1 VKDSFDERDEELLE
15 ALYVRNC
22 EGKRFDR
29 GGLDD
34 FTVQL
39 SNLQQA
45 GALEERGD
53 EARLTSVGIT
63 MGSLVVRRH
72 RLAERLISDV
82 FGADERLMHARACR
96 FEHII
101 DKGLDES
108 ICTLLGH
115 PTVCPHGK
123 PIPRGLC
130 CEAGATEVRNLVT
143 TLARMRPGQRGS
155 IAYLHST
162 EKGVL
167 NKLMA
172 LGVVPGSSVEI
183 IQSSPSYA
191 FQAGESQFAVDR
203 DIAASIFVR
212 LSPDPA
218 PKPRRRKARFRG
230 GLDTSQA

>member
-1 VKDSFDERDEELLE
+1 MKESFDERDEELLE
-15 ALYVRNC
+15 ALYVRNS
-22 EGKRFDR
+22 EAKRFDR

-34 FTVQL
+34 FSDQFVK
-39 SNLQQA
+39 LQRN
-45 GALEERGD
+45 GALVASEG
-53 EARLTSVGIT
+53 EARLTDIGLT
-63 MGSLVVRRH
+63 MGSLIVRRH

-82 FGADERLMHARACR
+82 FGADESLMHARACK

-101 DKGLDES
+101 DKGLDER

-123 PIPRGLC
+123 PIPRGQC
-130 CEAGATEVRNLVT
+130 CELGATEVTTLVT

-162 EKGVL
+162 ESGIL
-167 NKLMA
+167 DKLMA
-172 LGVVPGSSVEI
+172 LGVVPGSLVEVI
-183 IQSSPSYA
+183 RSSPSYA

-212 LSPDPA
+212 LSPEPA
-218 PKPRRRKARFRG
+218 PRQRRRRARFRG
-230 GLDTSQA
+230 GLDTNQA